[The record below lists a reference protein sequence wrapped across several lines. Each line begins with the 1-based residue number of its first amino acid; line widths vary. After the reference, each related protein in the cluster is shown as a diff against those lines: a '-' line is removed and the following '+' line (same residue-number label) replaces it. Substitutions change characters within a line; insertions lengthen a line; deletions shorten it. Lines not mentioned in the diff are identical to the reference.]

1 MQVKIIGKMDN
12 SIDHTFESANRVY
25 DVYELAPTMNCC
37 GGGGLQPKIID
48 VKKVDKEYDPILHI
62 RVANQK
68 GYVEYKLGG
77 VFDASYISSKTRRG
91 RVQENFGMICPTI
104 PSSVQE
110 LYTMELCE
118 CNKPGAVL
126 IKLINKETNEEEY
139 FIARIRKLTPKE
151 CLRLMA
157 VDDEDIDK
165 MMAVN
170 SNTQCYKQAGNSI
183 VRDVMCR
190 MFENLIDLPK

>member
-1 MQVKIIGKMDN
+1 MPRK
-12 SIDHTFESANRVY
+12 T
-25 DVYELAPTMNCC
+25 DV
-37 GGGGLQPKIID
+37 
-48 VKKVDKEYDPILHI
+48 PILHI